1 MTFTDWDGK
10 KYLVKVKSY
19 NIFKTI
25 SVADTKYHYLCTES
39 TYFSETSRQIKGYMS
54 GLPFSLPIMLVNSSL
69 YTFSCV

>member
-25 SVADTKYHYLCTES
+25 SAADTKYHYLC
-39 TYFSETSRQIKGYMS
+39 S
-54 GLPFSLPIMLVNSSL
+54 GLCSQQKKKNGLEYSYLALISYSLVLYLPI
-69 YTFSCV
+69 

>member
-25 SVADTKYHYLCTES
+25 SAADTKYHYLCSGMTVIQRHHEDEGEHIWS
-39 TYFSETSRQIKGYMS
+39 IKRANLLQYY
-54 GLPFSLPIMLVNSSL
+54 
-69 YTFSCV
+69 YTKNVS